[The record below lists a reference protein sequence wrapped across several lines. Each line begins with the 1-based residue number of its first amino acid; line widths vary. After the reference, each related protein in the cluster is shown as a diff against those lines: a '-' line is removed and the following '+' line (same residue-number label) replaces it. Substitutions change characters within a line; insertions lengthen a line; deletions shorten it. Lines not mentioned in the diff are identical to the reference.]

1 MTKSKEAISFDEA
14 RLKRSLLKLSFGLN
28 LKFVDIALV
37 VEKVSLA
44 IIENLH
50 LQDLL
55 NLTSEILASLSTR
68 HYDYSNLA
76 ARLLSNHLRKRLGDS
91 FFANC
96 ERLAEHGFVDKGLLT
111 IARSNSE
118 QLDGSIKPERDFDFD
133 YFGYMTLQSI
143 YLLKKDDLILET
155 PQFLFMRV
163 ALGIHGEDLSSAIQT
178 YDLMSQG
185 YFIHASPT
193 LFHAGTPTPYL
204 SSCFLM
210 GLQDADVNSVYQSLH
225 KIAMISNAAGGIGI
239 NVHDIPAEDAC
250 NRGIVP
256 LIKVLNETARYVQ
269 QGSNKRPSAFAI
281 YLEPWHEE
289 VFDLLNL
296 RKNHGKEEI
305 RARDLFYAL
314 WIPDLFMEKV
324 EKNEDWC
331 LFNPLHAKGLNDVY
345 GEQFNLLYAEY
356 EKKGMYV
363 RKIPAQQLWNAI
375 VDAQIETGTPFM
387 LYKDSCNRKSN
398 QSNLGTIQCSNLC
411 CEIVEYSSR
420 DQIAV
425 CNLASIGL
433 PKYVV
438 DGKFDFESLKNSVR
452 IVTENLNKV
461 IDISKYPVP
470 EASYSNDLTRPMAI
484 GVQGLWDTFMLL
496 KIPYD
501 SEEAAAL
508 NSQIFETIYY
518 SALETSM
525 NIAKKDGPY
534 KSFQGSPASKGL
546 LQMDL
551 WNVKEEDLTLD
562 WKSLRSDIVKHGL
575 RNSLLVGPM
584 PTASTSQI
592 LGFCESFEPLSY
604 NFYTRRVSSGEYQV
618 VNKYLIDDLINLG
631 LWTDSL
637 RQEIIGN
644 DGSIQEIDEIPQEVK
659 SLYKT
664 VWEISQRITINMAA
678 DRGRFIDQSQSMNL
692 YLAKPNRGK
701 LTAMHFYA
709 WKKGL
714 KTGMYYLRTKAASSA
729 IKFSIDIS
737 KRKRDGTYNT
747 PTKRQAVQSEALET
761 TPSCQLNN
769 CESCSG

>member
-55 NLTSEILASLSTR
+55 KLTSEILASLSTR

-76 ARLLSNHLRKRLGDS
+76 ARLLANHLRKRLGDS
-91 FFANC
+91 FSANC

-111 IARSNSE
+111 IARSNSVL
-118 QLDGSIKPERDFDFD
+118 LDGSIKSERDFDFD
-133 YFGYMTLQSI
+133 YFGFMTLQSI

-155 PQFLFMRV
+155 SQFLFMRV

-296 RKNHGKEEI
+296 RKNHGKEEM

-470 EASYSNDLTRPMAI
+470 EASYSNELTRPMAI

-501 SEEAAAL
+501 SEEAATL

-551 WNVKEEDLTLD
+551 WNVKKEDLTLD

-737 KRKRDGTYNT
+737 KRKRDETYNT
-747 PTKRQAVQSEALET
+747 PTKRQAVQSEDLET